1 MADSL
6 AGLALAAGAGTRLWP
21 LTSRLP
27 KALCP
32 VGDRALLDH
41 ALDRMAPLVDE
52 VAVNIHHGAEAL
64 LEHLDTY
71 PRPVHRSLEEPVALG
86 TAGAVG
92 KLAQWLD
99 GRSVLVSNSD
109 TWHDADLGCFVEQWD
124 RERVAVLTNTPG
136 AFGPRSGVVASI
148 IPGSTAAGLT
158 AEPSGLWEALWR
170 GVVAAARIQTMHTG
184 ARVLDCG
191 TPLRYLEANLQW
203 LDLHRDGPTDSN
215 WVHPEAMLTGSAEGS
230 VIGHG
235 ASVAGRIRRCVVWA
249 GSEVGDSEVLTDTV
263 RAGDLTVM
271 VRAAPT

>member
-32 VGDRALLDH
+32 VGDRALVDH
-41 ALDRMAPLVDE
+41 ALARLQRVVDD
-52 VAVNIHHGAEAL
+52 VSVNIHHGPRAMQD
-64 LEHLDTY
+64 HLDAY
-71 PRPVHRSLEEPVALG
+71 PWPVHHSLEEPVALG

-92 KLAQWLD
+92 NLARWLD
-99 GRSVLVSNSD
+99 GRAVLVSNAD
-109 TWHDADLGCFVEQWD
+109 TWHDADLGSFVDRWD

-136 AFGPRSGVVASI
+136 AFGPRSAVVASI

-158 AEPSGLWEALWR
+158 AEPSGLWETLWR
-170 GVVAAARIQTMHTG
+170 GEADAGRIQTVHTG
-184 ARVLDCG
+184 SLVLDCG
-191 TPLRYLEANLQW
+191 THIRYLEANLRW
-203 LDLHRDGPTDSN
+203 AELRVAGPTDSS
-215 WVHPEAMLTGSAEGS
+215 WVHPEAKLAGSAQGS

-235 ASVAGRIRRCVVWA
+235 ASVAGHIRRCVVWP
-249 GSEVGDSEVLTDTV
+249 GSEVGDSERLTDAI

-271 VRAAPT
+271 VRTARR

>member
-32 VGDRALLDH
+32 VGDRPLLDH
-41 ALDRMAPLVDE
+41 ALARLELVVDE
-52 VAVNIHHGAEAL
+52 VSVNIHHGSAAMQD
-64 LEHLDTY
+64 HLDAH
-71 PRPVHRSLEEPVALG
+71 PRSVHRSLEGPVALG

-92 KLAQWLD
+92 NLARWLD
-99 GRSVLVSNSD
+99 GRAVLVTNAD
-109 TWHDADLGCFVEQWD
+109 TWHDADLGRFVDQWD

-136 AFGPRSGVVASI
+136 AFGPRSGVVASLV
-148 IPGSTAAGLT
+148 PGPTAAGLS

-170 GVVAAARIQTMHTG
+170 GEAAADRIQTVH
-184 ARVLDCG
+184 AQVPVLDCG
-191 TPLRYLEANLQW
+191 THIRYLEANLRW
-203 LDLHRDGPTDSN
+203 AELHEAGPTDSS
-215 WVHPEAMLTGSAEGS
+215 WVHPEALLTGSAEGS

-235 ASVAGRIRRCVVWA
+235 ASVAGHIRRCVVWP
-249 GSEVGDSEVLTDTV
+249 GSEVGDSETLTDTV

-271 VRAAPT
+271 VRTASR